1 MELAVILQVRIDDEL
16 ERLLDQ
22 VKEHILNVVRIEIF
36 VDKGLD
42 SADKCFFCL
51 AGRLCLDVVDAIEG
65 VNEILVSSSS
75 VSDELWP

>member
-42 SADKCFFCL
+42 SADKCLFCL
-51 AGRLCLDVVDAIEG
+51 VGRLCLDVVDAIEG
-65 VNEILVSSSS
+65 VNEILVSGSS